1 MYNSGTLNTFTKYCF
16 QNLLIIPTETL
27 YPLNYISPA
36 PPAAPH
42 PPTHF
47 LGACVLLSISMNAPG
62 LGLSYTWTH
71 KVLACFLCGLFHLG
85 DVSKVHLCIRVS
97 FLCKLCVMDRAETLN
112 SELSLASSLPP
123 GSLLVQWSP
132 TPQAELGLPAS
143 ACPPLSWEHRA
154 TFQALLSSSSCCPSW
169 CGADTHV
176 SLGPHHSP
184 PPLSASGGSGFA
196 ERQKQGI

>member
-36 PPAAPH
+36 PPATPH

-47 LGACVLLSISMNAPG
+47 LGACVLLSISTNAPS

-85 DVSKVHLCIRVS
+85 DVFKVHLCIRVS
-97 FLCKLCVMDRAETLN
+97 FLCKLCVMDRAEALN

-123 GSLLVQWSP
+123 GSCGGGVEPNTPGRTGTARFPLSPIVLGASGNLSSPAFLLILLSILVRCRHPCGSGPTSLSP
-132 TPQAELGLPAS
+132 TPV
-143 ACPPLSWEHRA
+143 CFRWER
-154 TFQALLSSSSCCPSW
+154 FC
-169 CGADTHV
+169 
-176 SLGPHHSP
+176 
-184 PPLSASGGSGFA
+184 
-196 ERQKQGI
+196 